1 MLYTQF
7 EPPTMS
13 LKELQSMLE
22 DVKKDGAS
30 FVGGAKA
37 KTGGRKTG
45 GRGKQSSAMEGP
57 NAQCHA
63 FDGILYHAKNKSL
76 YGGQENFQGGAMSG
90 GFLGMLAP
98 IAASLA
104 PMVVGSVI
112 KAFKGSGVS
121 GGSVGNPFDPHTVK
135 VVTGGVAHAMVPL
148 LGEVASRMTHRG
160 RGGMVTG
167 GQQNFQG
174 GYTKLLNIPD
184 FWKGKK
190 KGGMLTGGMLTGGQD
205 NFAGAG
211 RRKYD
216 HLTADEVAVL
226 DKFKKGIESGRRGKS
241 GRPRMDKSVKSANAR
256 KRAST
261 NPWLRHVAEVRAE
274 NPGMAYKDVLV
285 LAKQSY

>member
-1 MLYTQF
+1 
-7 EPPTMS
+7 
-13 LKELQSMLE
+13 
-22 DVKKDGAS
+22 
-30 FVGGAKA
+30 
-37 KTGGRKTG
+37 
-45 GRGKQSSAMEGP
+45 MEGP

-63 FDGILYHAKNKSL
+63 LDGVLYHAKNKSL
-76 YGGQENFQGGAMSG
+76 YGGQDNFAGGASMKG
-90 GFLGMLAP
+90 GFLGMLA
-98 IAASLA
+98 ATLA
-104 PMVVGSVI
+104 PVVVGSLI
-112 KAFKGSGVS
+112 KAIGKGSGMS
-121 GGSVGNPFDPHTVK
+121 GGSVGNPFDPHMVK

-174 GYTKLLNIPD
+174 GYTKMLHIPD

-205 NFAGAG
+205 NFAGGSMDFAGAGTTGG
-211 RRKYD
+211 RR
-216 HLTADEVAVL
+216 
-226 DKFKKGIESGRRGKS
+226 

-261 NPWLRHVAEVRAE
+261 NPWLKHVAEVRKE